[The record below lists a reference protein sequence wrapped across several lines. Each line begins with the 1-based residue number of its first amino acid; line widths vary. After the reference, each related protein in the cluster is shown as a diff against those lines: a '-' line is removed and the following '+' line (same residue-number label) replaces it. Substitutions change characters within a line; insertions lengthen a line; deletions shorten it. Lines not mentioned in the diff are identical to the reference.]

1 METEK
6 QQVNLLKTG
15 VTRHLII
22 TVVPFL
28 LIFIVGVS
36 YATYKE
42 NQQLTNQFK
51 GALSGEVGDSEYSA
65 VLNQVFSYYKE
76 QSGLQFP
83 YLHQLD
89 NSNFL
94 EADSFKSKDSIKQM
108 TGLLTNALTELD
120 ANDEKMAKVI
130 QGAKLVI
137 QNSQL
142 SQNQKAEMI
151 VGFDK
156 SFSDQE
162 SRTLSKNRILAMRN
176 FYEKTLSLYEFML
189 ANFDDYKIETDSTGN
204 YQPAFYSETNITRYN
219 QISSDVQN
227 LSAKFQT
234 ANDAFI
240 AHTNKGFSGEGI
252 DINASDVQNYF
263 EKP

>member
-1 METEK
+1 MENKK
-6 QQVNLLKTG
+6 QETKKEMLK
-15 VTRHLII
+15 RLLII
-22 TVVPFL
+22 LGPFI
-28 LIFIVGVS
+28 LIFILGSS
-36 YATYKE
+36 YASYKQ

-51 GALSGEVGDSEYSA
+51 GALNGEIGNGEYST

-94 EADSFKSKDSIKQM
+94 EADSFKSKDSIRTM
-108 TGLLTNALTELD
+108 TSILTNALAELD
-120 ANDEKMAKVI
+120 TNDEKMAKVI

-142 SQNQKAEMI
+142 SQKQKDEMI
-151 VGFDK
+151 IGFDK

-162 SRTLSKNRILAMRN
+162 SRNLSKNRILAMRN
-176 FYEKTLSLYEFML
+176 FYEKTLSMYEFMS
-189 ANFDDYKIETDSTGN
+189 ANFEDYKIETDSAGN
-204 YQPAFYSETNITRYN
+204 FQPAFYFDTNITRYN

-227 LSAKFQT
+227 LAVKFQT
-234 ANDAFI
+234 ANDEFI
-240 AHTNKGFSGEGI
+240 AHTNKGFSSEGVGV
-252 DINASDVQNYF
+252 NANDVQNYF
-263 EKP
+263 EQ